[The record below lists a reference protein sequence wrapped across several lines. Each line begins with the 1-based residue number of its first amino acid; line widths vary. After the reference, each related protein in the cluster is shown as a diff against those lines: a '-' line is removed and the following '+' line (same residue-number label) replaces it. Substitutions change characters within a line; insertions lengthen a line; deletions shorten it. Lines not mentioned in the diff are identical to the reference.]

1 MVESCLF
8 IYFSWL
14 ILMIFLVGVFYYLSL
29 VIPVI
34 TSSDTF
40 RILLRAVIDSSISC
54 YSESFSSVLI
64 FVNLFS
70 SFLIYWRKILS
81 LKRVTRSSFLISF
94 AFLRQS
100 TVCFDSAQ
108 LMFRRGVT
116 MVLEITTVSSLMLLY
131 SLTSEEIWEEE
142 TYSFFPLIF
151 FSPGLNRL
159 CRL

>member
-1 MVESCLF
+1 
-8 IYFSWL
+8 
-14 ILMIFLVGVFYYLSL
+14 MIFLVGVFYYLSL

-116 MVLEITTVSSLMLLY
+116 MVLEITTVSSFMLLY
-131 SLTSEEIWEEE
+131 SLTSEEI
-142 TYSFFPLIF
+142 
-151 FSPGLNRL
+151 
-159 CRL
+159 